1 MQIFTLTTC
10 TANTGRLQV
19 GTTGITELLKA
30 LTTARTLQLK
40 NLTAGCMHLLTLATT
55 LKQVCWKW
63 VQQNG
68 QQTTQAKHNKGGI
81 MFVLVSKQ
89 DGSIFGDKSYYI
101 KSYFKS
107 ERAAKAAAT
116 RFEKKFGEN
125 EFGRIVFRKSDYTVT
140 DLDDYSE
147 PQVTR
152 TGRSPYNGN
161 EITVTIGINSVGT
174 HMDPLCESHYTR

>member
-1 MQIFTLTTC
+1 
-10 TANTGRLQV
+10 
-19 GTTGITELLKA
+19 
-30 LTTARTLQLK
+30 
-40 NLTAGCMHLLTLATT
+40 
-55 LKQVCWKW
+55 
-63 VQQNG
+63 
-68 QQTTQAKHNKGGI
+68 
-81 MFVLVSKQ
+81 MFVLVSNK

-116 RFEKKFGEN
+116 RYEKKFSEN
-125 EFGRIVFRKSDYTVT
+125 EFGRIVFKKDHYTVT